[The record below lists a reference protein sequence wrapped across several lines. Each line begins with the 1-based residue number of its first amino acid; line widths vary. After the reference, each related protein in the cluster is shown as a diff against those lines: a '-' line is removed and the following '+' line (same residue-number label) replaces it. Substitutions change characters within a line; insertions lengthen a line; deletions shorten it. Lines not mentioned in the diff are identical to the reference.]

1 MKYCPTCNKTYPG
14 DYNVCPA
21 DQTGLQNTHEFQPGM
36 VIRNKYQIQDRIGVG
51 GMGVVYRAKHLT
63 FNEVCAIKIV
73 SDAIAGDANFLQ
85 RFQTEAVVTRKLR
98 HPNAVRVD
106 DFDYTEDGRPYIVM
120 ELVEGKNIGEILHAE
135 GPFRVSRALRIATQA
150 ASALGIAHKLG
161 VVHRDIKP
169 ANILLA
175 KDDQGQEIA
184 KVLDF
189 GIAKLRE
196 VAGEAQSGMTMT
208 GMVVGTPLYMSP
220 EQFMGKKA
228 AGEIDGRTDIYSLGV
243 VLYQMVTAQ
252 LPFEGDTPYSLMMQH
267 IQGTVRP
274 PHELAP
280 DLHIPESLSH
290 VILKAIDKSRDLRYQ
305 TAEEFI
311 AALDEVAGTQPTSD
325 QALTEQPS
333 NAAAENIPTEKVP
346 TQKLPTQGAQPPSVP
361 VTRRTVPDLTPPPPT
376 PASQPPVTPI
386 RITQP
391 LPSPSR
397 ALQIAPTVPMPQP
410 SVTVKAPTQTPK
422 STKSIP
428 APLPTLP
435 MTQPL
440 PAATLPEPS
449 ISPSPKADSAIVNSA
464 AQHVFIPAKK
474 FQLTQIIVLM
484 VLLVAAVVVA
494 GVGYVKYQAYQRIR
508 IENAINARFSA
519 VPALH
524 QAELR
529 VFVSDKREVTLDGKV
544 SSKDDF
550 IAAGDLASS
559 VPGVTSVFNRVE
571 YPQPPP
577 AANPPAANQAE
588 PPPAAAQTPESLISA
603 GTKSMDDGNYGEAI
617 ASFSKAAD
625 ADPGNQ
631 VAKEMLTRARK
642 AQQTEEQ
649 LLKNRR

>member
-1 MKYCPTCNKTYPG
+1 MKYCPACNKTYPG

-36 VIRNKYQIQDRIGVG
+36 IIRNKYQILDQIGVG
-51 GMGVVYRAKHLT
+51 GMGVVYRARHVT

-106 DFDYTEDGRPYIVM
+106 DFDYTEDGRPFIVM

-135 GPFRVSRALRIATQA
+135 GPLRVSRALRIAIQA
-150 ASALGIAHKLG
+150 ASALGVAHKLG

-175 KDDQGQEIA
+175 TDEQGQEIA

-196 VAGEAQSGMTMT
+196 VAGEAQPGMTMT

-252 LPFEGDTPYSLMMQH
+252 LPFDGDTPYSLMMQH

-280 DLHIPESLSH
+280 GLHIPESLSQ
-290 VILKAIDKSRDLRYQ
+290 VILKAIDKSRELRFQ

-311 AALDEVAGTQPTSD
+311 AALDEVAADQGTGD
-325 QALTEQPS
+325 QAINEPRS
-333 NAAAENIPTEKVP
+333 NAIVEN
-346 TQKLPTQGAQPPSVP
+346 AQTANTRPPSVP
-361 VTRRTVPDLTPPPPT
+361 ATRRTPPNLTPPPSIPVT
-376 PASQPPVTPI
+376 QPSASQV
-386 RITQP
+386 
-391 LPSPSR
+391 R
-397 ALQIAPTVPMPQP
+397 A
-410 SVTVKAPTQTPK
+410 TQTPAAQ
-422 STKSIP
+422 SRTSQVS
-428 APLPTLP
+428 PTLP
-435 MTQPL
+435 MSQPSVATNVPTPAQPTPRPTR
-440 PAATLPEPS
+440 PAAFPPTVPLAAAPS
-449 ISPSPKADSAIVNSA
+449 TAASQSPAPPADSAVVNSA
-464 AQHVFIPAKK
+464 AQHVFVPTKK
-474 FQLTQIIVLM
+474 SQFKQIIALV
-484 VLLVAAVVVA
+484 VLLLAAVVVA
-494 GVGYVKYQAYQRIR
+494 GVGYVKYQAYQRVR
-508 IENAINARFSA
+508 IENAINARFNA
-519 VPALH
+519 VPSLH
-524 QAELR
+524 QADLR

-544 SSKDDF
+544 GSKDDF
-550 IAAGDLASS
+550 IAAGDLAAS
-559 VPGVTSVFNRVE
+559 VRGVTSVVNRVE
-571 YPQPPP
+571 YPATAQAVVPPVVQDP
-577 AANPPAANQAE
+577 RSFITDGN
-588 PPPAAAQTPESLISA
+588 
-603 GTKSMDDGNYGEAI
+603 KSMDDGRYGDAI
-617 ASFSKAAD
+617 ASFTKAVE
-625 ADPGNQ
+625 ADPNNQ
-631 VAKEMLTRARK
+631 ATQELLTRART

-649 LLKNRR
+649 LLKNRRLP